1 VKRPRHQDK
10 DESTVPVR
18 TRVPRAPLPSH
29 EPPPTSDAATNGL
42 SHDDLVDALRSM
54 DDLQEVGRERFHF
67 RSREFLHFHA
77 GDRGNYADVRFGT
90 GDFEPVW
97 ASTPTERAEL
107 LARVY
112 DHVERV
118 GRRGKTGH
126 QMPRQ

>member
-1 VKRPRHQDK
+1 VKRPQSQDT

-42 SHDDLVDALRSM
+42 SHEDLVEALRGI

-67 RSREFLHFHA
+67 RSREFLHFHHD
-77 GDRGNYADVRFGT
+77 DRGIYADVRFGT
-90 GDFEPVW
+90 GDFEPIW

-118 GRRGKTGH
+118 GRRRKIGH
-126 QMPRQ
+126 